1 MMYPQAYLLHRVA
14 FSTPKSGLVEKSKPL
29 PFFDPTL
36 KISRFGLQK
45 LTTLAKLKGAYFPE
59 AIISAI
65 FNTKIDPVTVS
76 KFFLNIENHK
86 LSSLTPEVR
95 LYKLDEED
103 GTVKPF
109 YFPIVSDYKF
119 VGEGNMMDLSSSY
132 TSNAA
137 VIERF
142 AVTYTGKNPF
152 QADRSFL
159 DADLTIKL
167 DNVSIM
173 FDTPSDDYAPLAD
186 LFTIR
191 SPQASRTAGSNKAS
205 PGNALENGKN
215 CKVIATMGYS
225 TPLNSLFSSK
235 EKKVLKNMF
244 QTIGL
249 HYSSHDLQIAQDG
262 SASLSVKY
270 NGYLE
275 ALKGESQFDLVSNI
289 EAKTRLIK
297 AKVGSTEK
305 KEHVSLES
313 FMSRRKKADPT
324 QEEKAKT
331 TTEQEI
337 AVPTVGD
344 IMSAFGEIIDQLFNN
359 DKIHIADPWDASNRR
374 FITLSNGKE
383 DLVNLQGLDESAG
396 FVQSLVSD
404 KGVNSFRPTQKQ
416 IEYSEMSP
424 FELSYGK
431 HMCYLAFGDIIDA
444 YYSKVQ
450 SDLNRMLKSIMG
462 DKDISDET
470 KSKLTKRIAILLGEL
485 KRLNVLMADVIYTV
499 KDPSATDLDERIVNI
514 ADIPIALDTFYTTV
528 FEEIVESRISFYDMN
543 NFITSFVPKLLT
555 RSFGELPMAD
565 IVNPIIFTITSY
577 MSKPLDASNI
587 AEYNINI
594 DDVPS
599 PLMMTSK
606 TRSEN
611 LDQYIIIHQ
620 EPSRHTRTLGSGEE
634 EDDLRNGIFHLRANQ
649 NSGVIKNITFQKIA
663 SPARE
668 AYMVYRN
675 ADAYDEIRFAHNANV
690 EMVGNN
696 LLYPMT
702 SVYVN
707 PESLGFGDPRGPN
720 SAARKLGFG
729 GYYTVG
735 DVETKFENG
744 TLETRATLYFNSFPD
759 VNNQQKSFGR
769 KKKKKLK
776 DTK

>member
-1 MMYPQAYLLHRVA
+1 M
-14 FSTPKSGLVEKSKPL
+14 
-29 PFFDPTL
+29 
-36 KISRFGLQK
+36 
-45 LTTLAKLKGAYFPE
+45 
-59 AIISAI
+59 
-65 FNTKIDPVTVS
+65 
-76 KFFLNIENHK
+76 
-86 LSSLTPEVR
+86 
-95 LYKLDEED
+95 
-103 GTVKPF
+103 
-109 YFPIVSDYKF
+109 
-119 VGEGNMMDLSSSY
+119 
-132 TSNAA
+132 
-137 VIERF
+137 
-142 AVTYTGKNPF
+142 
-152 QADRSFL
+152 
-159 DADLTIKL
+159 
-167 DNVSIM
+167 
-173 FDTPSDDYAPLAD
+173 
-186 LFTIR
+186 
-191 SPQASRTAGSNKAS
+191 
-205 PGNALENGKN
+205 
-215 CKVIATMGYS
+215 
-225 TPLNSLFSSK
+225 
-235 EKKVLKNMF
+235 
-244 QTIGL
+244 
-249 HYSSHDLQIAQDG
+249 
-262 SASLSVKY
+262 
-270 NGYLE
+270 
-275 ALKGESQFDLVSNI
+275 SNI

-649 NSGVIKNITFQKIA
+649 NSGVIKNMTFQKIA